1 MKTSWAGYFVRWL
14 IVMGAARCLAAA
26 PADVDSLARQLRD
39 PAIDANGKGDVCLQ
53 LMDLGPAA
61 APAVAALVGLLTA
74 PEEMLRDYAVTTLDR
89 IGPPARNALPALRRV
104 AAQDSSPE
112 IRGLARAAI
121 AKISGTA
128 AESEPAKAPAPAV
141 QENTA
146 RTAPVLQAAPENV
159 TAPTPAVQAAPVV
172 PAAKPPARPPR
183 SAMTIKRPILA
194 VHQGRY
200 YRWATPAGW
209 TESESANGVTLTAPD
224 GLASVSAALLLNSP
238 GPTNP
243 VDLTLWIL
251 RMIPENGAV
260 QVLGTRDL
268 PDQPGGSGV
277 AWKVQEIELQ
287 YAVSGIPM
295 RAIWTTGVM
304 AVSGASNAF
313 LLGYQAPP
321 AKFDSAKLWLA
332 AIARTVVMTN
342 PVQMV
347 GSGPTLTPR
356 NQPLDNPAL
365 LEYWS
370 QKGLSEYRISQAQR
384 EGTMGYE
391 RMKDAQTGR
400 LYEMPLEAWDDAAG
414 GYHNPQ
420 RPKEILQPAAPGE

>member
-1 MKTSWAGYFVRWL
+1 
-14 IVMGAARCLAAA
+14 
-26 PADVDSLARQLRD
+26 
-39 PAIDANGKGDVCLQ
+39 
-53 LMDLGPAA
+53 
-61 APAVAALVGLLTA
+61 
-74 PEEMLRDYAVTTLDR
+74 
-89 IGPPARNALPALRRV
+89 
-104 AAQDSSPE
+104 
-112 IRGLARAAI
+112 
-121 AKISGTA
+121 
-128 AESEPAKAPAPAV
+128 
-141 QENTA
+141 
-146 RTAPVLQAAPENV
+146 
-159 TAPTPAVQAAPVV
+159 
-172 PAAKPPARPPR
+172 
-183 SAMTIKRPILA
+183 
-194 VHQGRY
+194 
-200 YRWATPAGW
+200 
-209 TESESANGVTLTAPD
+209 
-224 GLASVSAALLLNSP
+224 
-238 GPTNP
+238 
-243 VDLTLWIL
+243 
-251 RMIPENGAV
+251 
-260 QVLGTRDL
+260 
-268 PDQPGGSGV
+268 V